1 MHGIF
6 ALIKMRKWNKIQF
19 TKGSVKYMR
28 LILKEKNNA

>member
-6 ALIKMRKWNKIQF
+6 ALIKMRKLGEIQLI
-19 TKGSVKYMR
+19 KGVLKYMQ